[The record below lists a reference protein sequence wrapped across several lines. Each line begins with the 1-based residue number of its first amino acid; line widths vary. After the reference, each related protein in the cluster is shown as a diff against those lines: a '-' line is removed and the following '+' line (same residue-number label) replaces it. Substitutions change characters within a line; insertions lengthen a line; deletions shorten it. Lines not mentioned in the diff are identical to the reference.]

1 MDNLKLIN
9 FRALSK
15 ELTGS
20 ESTIRRNN
28 ISGKKEPIF
37 KELNDLLEFWIKR
50 YNKDPYQAPN
60 RPRNLKGNA
69 ANLIPFKKAN
79 R

>member
-20 ESTIRRNN
+20 ESAIRKNN
-28 ISGKKEPIF
+28 LSGRQEPIF
-37 KELNDLLEFWIKR
+37 QELSELLEFWIMRYKR
-50 YNKDPYQAPN
+50 DPYKAKC
-60 RPRNLKGNA
+60 RVRNSKGNPGS
-69 ANLIPFKKAN
+69 LKPFNKSN